1 MGEPGSARTLYLVD
15 GTYTVF
21 RSFYAIAGLRA
32 PDGTPTNGVFGFLST
47 VRKLV
52 RERSPDHFGVAF
64 DVEGPTHRD
73 GMFAEYK
80 ANRPAPPEDLV
91 PQFELAMEACR
102 AMGWP
107 VLTAPG
113 FEADDVLATLTARAR
128 EAGLDVVI
136 VTSDKDLYQLV
147 GERVTVLNPSKD
159 DRMLDPAGVNEVFG
173 VLPEHVVDV
182 LALMGDAVDNVPGVP
197 GIGEKTARSLVQR
210 YGGVE
215 DVLRRAT
222 LFGAACAARESTL
235 AALDAGDAQALAPA
249 LGALTAAARELAALE
264 ERLGGEPAADLVARF
279 GALAAL
285 APGTPEKALRRA
297 LGELDRKTQPKVWL
311 SLASHA
317 DAARLS
323 RELVVIRTDA
333 PVPLDLDAM
342 HPQRPDVATAL
353 ALFRRLGFRTL
364 AAEMEGRLTGAAT
377 ADARADAQADAQAE
391 AKAEAEA
398 EGGDE
403 AGGKAGAAPSLF
415 DEPVVE
421 VQAPPVS
428 AVAPGGE
435 AEAVALVETERDLVE
450 LVARCRAA
458 ARTGIAVDLGA
469 HEPRRAPLLGIALAP
484 ADGAAAYVALGRP
497 LAPDAVLGAL
507 APFLADAAAPKAGHD
522 LKPAV
527 AALARAG
534 APVAGLAF
542 DTLLAGQLLEPD
554 RAAPPRLDE
563 LAARWL
569 GRTAAPVAPDAA
581 LGDLDPQRLARAAVA
596 AACAAA
602 DLVAPLTEAL
612 RRDDLLELF
621 ETVEMPLLPVLER
634 AEAAGIRIDTAA
646 LAAMSAR
653 LDHDLEALEREIHA
667 LAGRPFNVNSP
678 PQLRAVL
685 FDELQLSPTGRR
697 TQKTRVHSTREDVLE
712 ALAEVHPLPAKVLQY
727 RELAKLKGTYVDA
740 LPRLVD
746 PADGRVHTRFNQLGA
761 ATGRLSSTDPNLQN
775 IPVRSET
782 GRLIRAA
789 FVPAAG
795 CRFLSADYSQMEL
808 RILAHLADDPQL
820 IEAFERDLDIHRYTA
835 ALVAGIAL
843 EDVTSELRARAKAVN
858 FGIVYGMSEYRLAR
872 DQGMSVEEARTFIEA
887 YFARYPRVRE
897 YIDATIGRV
906 QQTGEVRTLFGRV
919 RRFPDLLP
927 GASGRLTRPARD
939 ALLRQAVNATV
950 QGTGADIVKRAMVAL
965 YRALRESGLA
975 ARLLLQVHDELL
987 LEAPADELP
996 VLRQIVRRAM
1006 EGAARLSVPLKVDLG
1021 EADTWAKGH

>member
-1 MGEPGSARTLYLVD
+1 MSEPGNARTLYLVD

-21 RSFYAIAGLRA
+21 RSFFAIAGLRA

-47 VRKLV
+47 VRKLL
-52 RERSPDHFGVAF
+52 RERAPDHFGVAF

-73 GMFAEYK
+73 GMYAEYK
-80 ANRPAPPEDLV
+80 ANRPAPPDDLV

-113 FEADDVLATLTARAR
+113 FEADDVLATLTASARA
-128 EAGLDVVI
+128 AGLDVVI

-173 VLPEHVVDV
+173 VPPERVVDV

-197 GIGEKTARSLVQR
+197 GIGEKTARALVQR
-210 YGGVE
+210 YGGVDE
-215 DVLRRAT
+215 VLHRAS
-222 LFGAACAARESTL
+222 LFRDASAARDAALAALGAGDRGALEVALGTL
-235 AALDAGDAQALAPA
+235 AA
-249 LGALTAAARELAALE
+249 AARALAALE
-264 ERLGGEPAADLVARF
+264 AERGGEPAVDLVERF

-285 APGTPEKALRRA
+285 APATPEKVLRRA
-297 LGELDRKTQPKVWL
+297 FGELDRKTQPKVWL
-311 SLASHA
+311 SLAQHA

-342 HPQRPDVATAL
+342 HPQRPDVPTAL

-364 AAEMEGRLTGAAT
+364 AAEMEGRVAGAPVQAAAGAEVGAPT
-377 ADARADAQADAQAE
+377 PEPEGRPGPADAT
-391 AKAEAEA
+391 
-398 EGGDE
+398 
-403 AGGKAGAAPSLF
+403 PSLF
-415 DEPVVE
+415 DGLPEAPVARPVAQAAEAAPLHVVE
-421 VQAPPVS
+421 TPD
-428 AVAPGGE
+428 
-435 AEAVALVETERDLVE
+435 DLAA
-450 LVARCRAA
+450 LVARCRDAG
-458 ARTGIAVDLGA
+458 RTGIAVDLGGEDA
-469 HEPRRAPLLGIALAP
+469 RRAPLVGIALAP
-484 ADGAAAYVALGRP
+484 AGGAGGYVALGRP
-497 LAPDAVLGAL
+497 LAADAVLGAL
-507 APFLADAAAPKAGHD
+507 APFLADAAAPKVGHD
-522 LKPAV
+522 LKS
-527 AALARAG
+527 AAAAFARAG

-542 DTLLAGQLLEPD
+542 DTLIAAQLLEPD

-563 LAARWL
+563 LTARWL
-569 GRTAAPVAPDAA
+569 GAPPVTEAPEAA
-581 LGDLDPQRLARAAVA
+581 LGDLDRERLARAGVA
-596 AACAAA
+596 AAQSAAA
-602 DLVAPLTEAL
+602 LAPPLTEAL

-621 ETVEMPLLPVLER
+621 QTVEMPLLPVLER
-634 AEAAGIRIDTAA
+634 AEAAGVRIDTGA
-646 LAAMSAR
+646 LAAMSER
-653 LDHDLEALEREIHA
+653 LDRDLRALELEIHA

-685 FDELQLSPTGRR
+685 FDELQLAPTGRR
-697 TQKTRVHSTREDVLE
+697 TQKTRVHSTREEVLE
-712 ALAEVHPLPAKVLQY
+712 ALADVHPLPAKVLQY

-746 PADGRVHTRFNQLGA
+746 PADGRVHTRFHQLGA

-782 GRLIRAA
+782 GRMIRAA
-789 FVPAAG
+789 FVPAEG

-820 IEAFERDLDIHRYTA
+820 TLAFERDLDIHRYTA
-835 ALVAGIAL
+835 ALVAGLPLDA
-843 EDVTSELRARAKAVN
+843 VTPELRARAKAVN

-872 DQGMSVEEARTFIEA
+872 DQGMSVEEARSFIAA

-950 QGTGADIVKRAMVAL
+950 QGTGADIVKRAMIAL
-965 YRALRESGLA
+965 FDALRGAGLA

-987 LEAPADELP
+987 LEAPVHELP
-996 VLRQIVRRAM
+996 VLRQVVQRAM

-1021 EADTWAKGH
+1021 VADTWAKGH